1 MKKTIKISGVLF
13 LFFII
18 FFNSAS
24 AQNIPYRQCIP
35 DVMNYVNVYDNVL
48 NRSITYQIMQDSMP
62 VFPGFPVVFSG
73 YSYEGSLFC
82 NMDNDTDYEIVM
94 NSGYNILALNL
105 DGTNVP
111 GWPKT
116 VSPYA
121 ADCAPAFGDIDGD
134 GFGEVVVTTHG
145 LTSGGYI
152 YAFKRDG
159 TPLTGFPINHGYTS
173 RTPVLAD
180 MNNDGKL
187 EIIVN
192 LRTYPTGSVYIYKYD
207 GTILT
212 GWPKAIGHVPA
223 SSAAVGDINGDNVP
237 EVIMESYTGLYAW
250 TATGDSIPGFPFM
263 LPNGDVNS
271 YSSPVL
277 ADLDGDNKREII
289 FGSHVSGAGGYVYVL
304 KQNGTVMSGWPKTT
318 GNWIYGPPAVG
329 FVNNDN
335 ILDIVVGDQIA
346 SMIPTDYVYG
356 WDKNGNVL
364 SGFPI
369 GPLNAINC
377 QVVLGDLDNDTYTE
391 LMFDDNTQ
399 TASRGKYLIYN
410 HDGTLNFIQETDG
423 TSFFMTP
430 CLTDINRNGTLD
442 IIGAGVTGT
451 GSSAQTHVYL
461 WNAGVP
467 YTASRVQIPVW
478 QYNSKHNG
486 IYGMTDLVSVG
497 NEKTETPSRY
507 ALHQNYPNPFN
518 PATKISFDISKY
530 CLVKLEVYDINGKL
544 VSELLNE
551 YKPQGKYEI
560 SFNAYNLTSGTYF
573 AKLTAGGFS
582 DVRKM
587 ILIK

>member
-1 MKKTIKISGVLF
+1 MKKTIKYSEVLF
-13 LFFII
+13 LFFTILL
-18 FFNSAS
+18 NYTS
-24 AQNIPYRQCIP
+24 AQNIQYRQYIP

-48 NRSITYQIMQDSMP
+48 NRNITYQVTQDSMP
-62 VFPGFPVVFSG
+62 SFPGFPVVASG
-73 YSYEGSLFC
+73 YSYEGSIFC
-82 NMDNDTDYEIVM
+82 NMDSDTDLEIVV
-94 NSGYNILALNL
+94 NSGYNVLALNP

-134 GFGEVVVTTHG
+134 GFGEIIVTTHG

-152 YAFKRDG
+152 YAFKRNG
-159 TPLTGFPINHGYTS
+159 TPVTGFPINHGYTS

-180 MNNDGKL
+180 LNNDGKL

-207 GTILT
+207 GTVLT

-223 SSAAVGDINGDNVP
+223 SSAAVGDINGDNIP
-237 EVIMESYTGLYAW
+237 EIIMESYTGLYAW
-250 TATGDSIPGFPFM
+250 TPAGDSIPGFPFM
-263 LPNGDVNS
+263 MPNGDVNS

-277 ADLDGDNKREII
+277 ADLDGDSKREII
-289 FGSHVSGAGGYVYVL
+289 FGTHVSGAGGYVYVL
-304 KQNGTVMSGWPKTT
+304 KQNGTVMTGWPKTT

-335 ILDIVVGDQIA
+335 VLDIVVGDQIA
-346 SMIPTDYVYG
+346 SMTPMDMVYG

-377 QVVLGDLDNDTYTE
+377 QVILGDLDNDTYTE

-399 TASRGKYLIYN
+399 TANRGKYLIYN
-410 HDGTLNFIQETDG
+410 HDGTLNFIQETNG

-442 IIGAGVTGT
+442 IIGEGVIGT
-451 GSSAQTHVYL
+451 GSSAQTSVYL

-467 YTASRVQIPVW
+467 YVASRIQIPVW

-497 NEKTETPSRY
+497 NETQETPSKY

-518 PATKISFDISKY
+518 PATKISFDISKS
-530 CLVKLEVYDINGKL
+530 CFVKLAVYDINGKL
-544 VSELLNE
+544 VNELVNE
-551 YKPQGKYEI
+551 YKPQGRYEI
-560 SFNAYNLTSGTYF
+560 TFNAYNLTSGIYF
-573 AKLTAGGFS
+573 AKLFAGGFN
-582 DVRKM
+582 DVKKM